1 MSDCAHVI
9 CDIYIRRQCWGP
21 VDSDG
26 QPTVGEE
33 LVNFE
38 MPFCPWCGVR
48 LADTREG
55 PDSER

>member
-1 MSDCAHVI
+1 MSDCAHVV

-48 LADTREG
+48 LADTRE
-55 PDSER
+55 PKE